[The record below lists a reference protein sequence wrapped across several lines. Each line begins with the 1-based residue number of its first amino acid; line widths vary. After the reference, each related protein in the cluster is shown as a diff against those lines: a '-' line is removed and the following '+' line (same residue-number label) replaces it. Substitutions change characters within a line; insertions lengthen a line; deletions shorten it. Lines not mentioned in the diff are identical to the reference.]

1 MKKILSLILAAV
13 LLTVMLVGCGGAKNG
28 LDAIKKSGKL
38 TVYTE
43 AGFAPYEFYYN
54 NEIVG
59 VDMEIMKAVAAKL
72 GVEMVVTDVAFDT
85 IVSGVQ
91 AGKANCGAAG
101 MTINDERKESVDF
114 SIPYSSTEQY
124 LIVAADNDALKTVED
139 LKGKSIGVQEGTTS
153 DFLISDLIAD
163 KTLDGASL
171 TPYKSPAAAAAV
183 VGTKVDAV
191 VTDKLTAEVI
201 VASSNGA
208 YKTFKLVKADGSDVA
223 EVEQYGIAVTK
234 GNQEL
239 LDVINEVLTELLAN
253 GSIAQWEQEYNE
265 LYSTVEEE

>member
-1 MKKILSLILAAV
+1 MKKVLSLILAAIMLTV
-13 LLTVMLVGCGGAKNG
+13 LLAGCGAKSG
-28 LDAIKKSGKL
+28 LDAIKSSGKL

-124 LIVAADNDALKTVED
+124 LIVPSDNETLKTVED
-139 LKGKSIGVQEGTTS
+139 LKGKTIGVQQGTTS
-153 DFLISDLIAD
+153 DFLVSDLIAN
-163 KTLDGASL
+163 KTLEGASL
-171 TPYKSPAAAAAV
+171 TPFPTPAGAAAV

-191 VTDKLTAEVI
+191 VTDKLTAEII
-201 VASSNGA
+201 VSNNAGL
-208 YKTFKLVKADGSDVA
+208 KTFALVKADGTVA
-223 EVEQYGIAVTK
+223 QEVEEYGICIAK
-234 GNQEL
+234 GNEDL
-239 LDVINEVLTELLAN
+239 LAVVNEVIEGLLKD
-253 GSIAQWEQEYNE
+253 GSIEKWVTEYSAKATE
-265 LYSTVEEE
+265 VGA

>member
-1 MKKILSLILAAV
+1 MTMKKVFALVLAV
-13 LLTVMLVGCGGAKNG
+13 LMLATLLVGCGGPKTG
-28 LDAIKKSGKL
+28 LDAIKESGKL

-124 LIVAADNDALKTVED
+124 LIVPAADETLKTVED

-153 DFLISDLIAD
+153 DFLVSDLIAD
-163 KTLDGASL
+163 KTLDGATL
-171 TPYKSPAAAAAV
+171 TPYKTPAAAAAV

-191 VTDKLTAEVI
+191 VTDKLTAQII
-201 VASSNGA
+201 VSNNPNL
-208 YKTFKLVKADGSDVA
+208 KTFALVKADGTVA
-223 EVEQYGIAVTK
+223 QEVEEYGICIAK
-234 GNQEL
+234 GNEEL
-239 LDVINEVLTELLAN
+239 LAIINEVVDGLLKD
-253 GSIAQWEQEYNE
+253 GSIEKWVTEYSAKATE
-265 LYSTVEEE
+265 VGA

>member
-1 MKKILSLILAAV
+1 MKKILSLILVAV
-13 LLTVMLVGCGGAKNG
+13 LLTAVLVGCGGAKNG
-28 LDAIKKSGKL
+28 VDAIQKSGKL

-124 LIVAADNDALKTVED
+124 LIVPADNDTLKTVED
-139 LKGKSIGVQEGTTS
+139 LKGKIIGVQEGTTS
-153 DFLISDLIAD
+153 DFLVSDLIAD
-163 KTLDGASL
+163 KTLDGSSL
-171 TPYKSPAAAAAV
+171 TPYKTPAAAAAV

-191 VTDKLTAEVI
+191 VTDKLTAEII
-201 VASSNGA
+201 VSNNAGL
-208 YKTFKLVKADGSDVA
+208 KTFALVKADGTVA
-223 EVEQYGIAVTK
+223 QEVEEYGICIAK
-234 GNQEL
+234 GNEDL
-239 LDVINEVLTELLAN
+239 LAIINEVIDGLLKD
-253 GSIAQWEQEYNE
+253 GSIEKWVTEYSAKATE
-265 LYSTVEEE
+265 VGA

>member
-1 MKKILSLILAAV
+1 MKKVLSLVLAV
-13 LLTVMLVGCGGAKNG
+13 LMLATLLVGCGAKSG
-28 LDAIKKSGKL
+28 LDAIKSSGKL

-72 GVEMVVTDVAFDT
+72 GVEMTVTDVAFDT

-124 LIVAADNDALKTVED
+124 LIVSAADETMKTVED
-139 LKGKSIGVQEGTTS
+139 LKGKNIGVQEGTTS

-163 KTLDGASL
+163 KTLDGTGL
-171 TPYKSPAAAAAV
+171 TVYKSPAAAAAV
-183 VGTKVDAV
+183 IGTKVDAV
-191 VTDKLTAEVI
+191 VTDKLTAEII
-201 VASSNGA
+201 VSNNTGL
-208 YKTFKLVKADGSDVA
+208 KTFALVKADGTVA
-223 EVEQYGIAVTK
+223 QEVEEYGICVAK
-234 GNQEL
+234 GNEDL
-239 LDVINEVLTELLAN
+239 LAVINEVIEGLLKDGTIEKWVTEFSAKATEV
-253 GSIAQWEQEYNE
+253 GA
-265 LYSTVEEE
+265 